1 MSSKPRVV
9 KDYEKLDESVLEQ
22 IKLAYPHGFRLNLI
36 NFKNA
41 QGDTVSALP
50 FETDDRYYLVRM
62 TVKQAARII
71 AEDDDYDEDGRL
83 KAKVRRSYEAKYD
96 DDDDAEDDDGDDLGD
111 ELDAG
116 GLGFDDDGEYGDDD
130 DDEEGGTVSL
140 DGVDVVDPSTT

>member
-9 KDYEKLDESVLEQ
+9 KDYDKLDESVLEQ
-22 IKLAYPHGFRLNLI
+22 IKLAYPHGFKLNLI
-36 NFKNA
+36 DFKNA
-41 QGDTVSALP
+41 RGDTVSALP

-62 TVKQAARII
+62 TVKQATRII

-96 DDDDAEDDDGDDLGD
+96 DDDEGDDDGDDLGGD
-111 ELDAG
+111 LDD
-116 GLGFDDDGEYGDDD
+116 LGFDDDDEYGGE
-130 DDEEGGTVSL
+130 DDEEGQGGGTVSL